1 MKRIVLIFILLISLS
16 GIAFTQPSTFLK
28 MYNKGNSAYAVR
40 ELNGNTY
47 VVAGGT
53 DFYYNFHWNLM
64 SPINTTNVHLF
75 KTSSNGTLIWERIFS
90 SLNHRTIATWME
102 PVDDGGIIVTGHTN
116 SENTWPPDSN
126 DIILIKTD
134 NNGNL
139 SWSKTFDTGKDDLG
153 FCVRQ
158 TFDGG
163 FIVSGFHD
171 AVPTSLAGTTY
182 VILIKTDG
190 LGNVIWEKKYQIPVR
205 DLDTAEGL
213 PVVVNQTAD
222 SGFVVTGT
230 TAGSHAADVFI
241 LRTDP
246 SGDLLWAKSY
256 EHDSGIFRFSL
267 GLDIIESLS
276 GELIVAGTMDK
287 DRVMNLVNYPYI
299 LKVNSTGDIL
309 NSKILSTVP
318 DHPFQSGFSSVEQTP
333 DGGYFF
339 TGMGGYSGFG
349 DQAQLLK
356 TDNAFN
362 MQWSRV
368 YTMDGI
374 ATMGS
379 RSGRSTT
386 DGSYVFAGK
395 RQFSGTVL
403 MKTNSMGLIPCK
415 NPSDLVEIMP
425 TIFSQNRFPA
435 IISGVNSSNLV
446 LNTQIFLVDTT
457 TVCPVLVSSLPVE
470 LIKFNAQV
478 TADNNIQLMWETAS
492 EINNNYFKIE
502 RSNDGIN
509 FTEIGIVKGNG
520 NTTQLH
526 KYSFQDMNTV
536 FDKVVYYRLK
546 EVDFNGESS
555 FSSVIPMQINSPVF
569 TLIHAI
575 FNFQS
580 NEMQVLLSVG
590 NAGTINYF
598 LSDMMGKVIFTGSTN
613 AVKGENLI
621 RIDFDNLPNG
631 IYHLNVIGKDGR
643 VIYKIFH

>member
-1 MKRIVLIFILLISLS
+1 MT
-16 GIAFTQPSTFLK
+16 GIAFAQPSTFLK

-64 SPINTTNVHLF
+64 SPINTTNVHVF

-102 PVDDGGIIVTGHTN
+102 PVNDGGIIVTGHTN
-116 SENTWPPDSN
+116 NENTWPPDSN

-153 FCVRQ
+153 FCVRP
-158 TFDGG
+158 TFDNG
-163 FIVSGFHD
+163 FIISGFHD
-171 AVPTSLAGTTY
+171 AVPTSLVGTTY

-190 LGNVIWEKKYQIPVR
+190 LGNVVWEKKYQIPVR

-230 TAGSHAADVFI
+230 TAGLHAADVFI

-246 SGDLLWAKSY
+246 TGNLLWAKSY
-256 EHDSGIFRFSL
+256 EHDPGIFRFSL
-267 GLDIIESLS
+267 GLDIIEALS

-287 DRVMNLVNYPYI
+287 DRVLDLVNYPYI
-299 LKVNSTGDIL
+299 LRVNSTGDIL

-368 YTMDGI
+368 YTMDGV

-386 DGSYVFAGK
+386 DGCYIFAGK

-403 MKTNSMGLIPCK
+403 MKTNSNGMIPCK
-415 NPSDLVEIMP
+415 NPSDLVEISP
-425 TIFSQNRFPA
+425 IIFSQNRFPTLIA
-435 IISGVNSSNLV
+435 GVNSANLI
-446 LNTQIFLVDTT
+446 LNTQIFLIDTT
-457 TVCPVLVSSLPVE
+457 TVCPVLISSLPVE
-470 LIKFNAQV
+470 LLKFNVSTTSDKKA
-478 TADNNIQLMWETAS
+478 LLYWETAS
-492 EINNNYFKIE
+492 EINNDHFEIE
-502 RSNDGIN
+502 KSNDGIN
-509 FTEIGIVKGNG
+509 FVEIGSVKGNG
-520 NTTQLH
+520 NTSQLH
-526 KYSFQDMNTV
+526 KYSFLDMNTILNE
-536 FDKVVYYRLK
+536 VVYYRLK
-546 EVDFNGESS
+546 EVDFNGETD
-555 FSSVIPMQINSPVF
+555 FSSVIPIQINNQAFSLVN
-569 TLIHAI
+569 TT
-575 FNFQS
+575 FNSQS
-580 NEMQVLLSVG
+580 NEMHVLITAVYPGS
-590 NAGTINYF
+590 INYF
-598 LSDMMGKVIFTGSTN
+598 LTDMMGKVVFTGSGKT
-613 AVKGENLI
+613 AKGENLI
-621 RIDFDNLPNG
+621 RINVNNLANG
-631 IYHLNVIGKDGR
+631 IYYLNVNSKDCR
-643 VIYKIFH
+643 VFYKIFHGY

>member
-1 MKRIVLIFILLISLS
+1 MKLIVLIFMLIISLT

-64 SPINTTNVHLF
+64 SPINSTNVHLF

-90 SLNHRTIATWME
+90 SMNHRTIATWME

-158 TFDGG
+158 TFDDG

-241 LRTDP
+241 LRTDAT
-246 SGDLLWAKSY
+246 GNLLWAKSY
-256 EHDSGIFRFSL
+256 EHDPGIFRFSL

-287 DRVMNLVNYPYI
+287 DRVMDLVNYPYI
-299 LKVNSTGDIL
+299 LKVNSAGDIL

-356 TDNAFN
+356 TDDAFN

-403 MKTNSMGLIPCK
+403 MKTNSLGLIPCK
-415 NPSDLVEIMP
+415 NPSDLVEITP
-425 TIFSQNRFPA
+425 TIFSQIRFPST
-435 IISGVNSSNLV
+435 ISGINSSGLI
-446 LNTQIFLVDTT
+446 LNTQIFLADTA

-470 LIKFNAQV
+470 LIKFNVLMNAEK
-478 TADNNIQLMWETAS
+478 NIQLIWETAS
-492 EINNNYFKIE
+492 EINHDRFVIE
-502 RSNDGIN
+502 KSSDGHN
-509 FTEIGIVKGNG
+509 FDEIGIVKGNG

-526 KYSFQDMNTV
+526 NYSFVDLNINLNTIT
-536 FDKVVYYRLK
+536 YYRLK
-546 EVDFNGESS
+546 CIDFNGESN
-555 FSSVIPMQINSPVF
+555 FSAIVPYKINASSLSVMNTS
-569 TLIHAI
+569 

-580 NEMQVLLSVG
+580 NEMHVLIASDTNGIL
-590 NAGTINYF
+590 NYF
-598 LSDMMGKVIFTGSTN
+598 LTDLMGKIVLTGSDKIS
-613 AVKGENLI
+613 KGENLI
-621 RIDFDNLPNG
+621 RINFYNLSSG
-631 IYHLNVIGKDGR
+631 IYYLNLNNEKCR
-643 VIYKIFH
+643 VFHKIFH

>member
-309 NSKILSTVP
+309 NSSTVP